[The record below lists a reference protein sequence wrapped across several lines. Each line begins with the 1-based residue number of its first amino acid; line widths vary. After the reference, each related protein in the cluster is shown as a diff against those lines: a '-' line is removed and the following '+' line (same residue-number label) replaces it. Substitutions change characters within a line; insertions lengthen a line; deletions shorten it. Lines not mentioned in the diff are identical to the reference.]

1 MEHITRGGGGGETD
15 QWRRESERKLERGR
29 VLGRRW
35 RREMRVQWVE
45 ETGRRWRRVQW
56 VEETGRR
63 VRNSQQPIIPD
74 PVPVDPS
81 LPTTTVQMR
90 LSDGS
95 R

>member
-45 ETGRRWRRVQW
+45 ETGRR
-56 VEETGRR
+56 